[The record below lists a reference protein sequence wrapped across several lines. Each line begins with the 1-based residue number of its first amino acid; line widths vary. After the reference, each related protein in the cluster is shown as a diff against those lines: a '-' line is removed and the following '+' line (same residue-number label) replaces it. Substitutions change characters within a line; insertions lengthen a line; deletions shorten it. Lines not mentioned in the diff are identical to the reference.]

1 MRSINFDD
9 GLKSFAIN
17 GDESRVIR
25 FNPRDLN
32 MKVRAKEA
40 TKRISEWQAEIKD
53 IKLNADGTP
62 VNSDEGT
69 ADVLENFDAMLRHE
83 LNYIFNADVY
93 DIVFDGQSPLCIVG
107 KDKYFLFEAF
117 LFPAMQIIEEEIDA
131 FARDSQAR
139 MDKYT
144 AGYHKWSGGCQPPL

>member
-25 FNPRDLN
+25 FNPGDLN

-40 TKRISEWQAEIKD
+40 VKRISDWQAKIED

-62 VNSDEGT
+62 VNGDDGTSD
-69 ADVLENFDAMLRHE
+69 ALEDFDSMLRHE
-83 LNYIFNADVY
+83 LNHIFNADVY
-93 DIVFDGQSPLCIVG
+93 DIVFNGQSPLCLVG
-107 KDKYFLFEAF
+107 KGEKYFLFEAF
-117 LFPAMQIIEEEIDA
+117 LFPAMKIIEEEIDA
-131 FARDSQAR
+131 FMKDSQAR
-139 MDKYT
+139 VNKYT
-144 AGYHKWSGGCQPPL
+144 VGYHK

>member
-25 FNPRDLN
+25 FNPGDLN

-117 LFPAMQIIEEEIDA
+117 LFPAMQTIEEEIDA

-144 AGYHKWSGGCQPPL
+144 AGYHK

>member
-1 MRSINFDD
+1 MRRINFDD

-25 FNPRDLN
+25 FNPGDLN

-144 AGYHKWSGGCQPPL
+144 AGYHK

>member
-25 FNPRDLN
+25 FNPGDLN

-83 LNYIFNADVY
+83 LNYIFNADK
-93 DIVFDGQSPLCIVG
+93 SE
-107 KDKYFLFEAF
+107 K
-117 LFPAMQIIEEEIDA
+117 
-131 FARDSQAR
+131 
-139 MDKYT
+139 
-144 AGYHKWSGGCQPPL
+144 